1 MVNYSFLLI
10 LLIIV
15 FTNLYFNYYKN
26 VEAMS
31 KKRRKKR
38 KKKKKKKEIRRK
50 EEELKELNEV
60 IMQTNNYKREGILNK
75 KLQGLNIPQLTGYLD
90 NLSQQESKY
99 DSLVNQED
107 IKKKLANNKLY
118 IENLLSDFLSNL
130 VNWKYS

>member
-15 FTNLYFNYYKN
+15 FTNLYFNYYKT
-26 VEAMS
+26 VETMS
-31 KKRRKKR
+31 KKKR
-38 KKKKKKKEIRRK
+38 NKKKKKKKKRK
-50 EEELKELNEV
+50 RIEEELKELNEV
-60 IMQTNNYKREGILNK
+60 IMQTNNYKRDGILK
-75 KLQGLNIPQLTGYLD
+75 EKIQGLNITQLTGYLD
-90 NLSQQESKY
+90 NLLKQESKY
-99 DSLVNQED
+99 NSLVNQEN